1 MRATKQVLKT
11 TIQTKRRMF
20 FQDKLQENTKNS
32 KELWKT
38 LKSLGL
44 NSKNA
49 GQSKIWL
56 KEDDVIQF
64 ELKKCKYF

>member
-1 MRATKQVLKT
+1 
-11 TIQTKRRMF
+11 MF

>member
-1 MRATKQVLKT
+1 
-11 TIQTKRRMF
+11 MF
-20 FQDKLQENTKNS
+20 FQDKFQENTKNS

-49 GQSKIWL
+49 GQSKI
-56 KEDDVIQF
+56 
-64 ELKKCKYF
+64 

>member
-44 NSKNA
+44 NTKNA
-49 GQSKIWL
+49 RQSKIWL

-64 ELKKCKYF
+64 ELKKCK